1 MLINKLYF
9 VNNIAKI
16 LVFNAIIIM
25 GDKMQLVKINKQIF
39 REYDIRAIY
48 NEDFNEDVAYTIG
61 RSFGT
66 YIKGREQYKVLVGHD
81 NRSSSLSMSEAL
93 IKGITDSGM
102 NVIDLGLVTTPMYY
116 FARKYFNIAAGI
128 MVTASHNPKE
138 YNGFKLAFDDFGNA
152 FGAMIEDFRMFT
164 DKLEFD
170 TGHGEVVKYDI
181 KEPYINNI
189 KESINLGDKQI
200 KAVIDCG
207 NGTASTI
214 IRDVFSRFNVDTEY
228 LYCDSDPEFPN
239 HIPDPAVGA
248 NMVDLGNKVKELKYD
263 IGIGIDGDAD
273 RVGITDE
280 QGKFISADLIMLMIY
295 RDIVPNMKNKKA
307 LFDVKCS
314 KALIEGVEKLGLE
327 PVMNRTGN
335 SYCNKKMQDGDFDFG
350 GEYSGHV
357 YFRDR
362 YQGFDDGIYAALRII
377 EILSKTE
384 KSVSELLKD
393 VPKYYSTEEIK
404 IEVREDNKF
413 KIIDALEQYVVAKG
427 YKYENI
433 DGIRAEFENGWALMR
448 ASNTGPNLT
457 VRFEAKTRD
466 ELENIKEEFME
477 EIDKQKDLLS

>member
-1 MLINKLYF
+1 MQIVDINKH
-9 VNNIAKI
+9 
-16 LVFNAIIIM
+16 
-25 GDKMQLVKINKQIF
+25 IF
-39 REYDIRAIY
+39 REYDIRGIY
-48 NEDFNEDVAYTIG
+48 NEDLTEDVAYTIG

-66 YIKGREQYKVLVGHD
+66 YIKGRGHYKVLTGHD
-81 NRSSSLSMSEAL
+81 NRNSSPELSKAL
-93 IKGITDSGM
+93 IKGIMDSGM

-138 YNGFKLAFDDFGNA
+138 YNGFKMAFDDFGNA
-152 FGAMIEDFRMFT
+152 YGPMIEDFRMFT
-164 DKLEFD
+164 AKKEFD
-170 TGHGEVVKYDI
+170 TGTGEVVKYDI
-181 KEPYINNI
+181 KEAYINNI
-189 KESINLGDKQI
+189 EESIKLGDKKI

-214 IRDVFSRFNVDTEY
+214 IKDVFVRFNIDTEY
-228 LYCDSDPEFPN
+228 IYSDSNPDFPN

-248 NMVDLGNKVKELKYD
+248 NMVDLGSKVKELKYD

-280 QGKFISADLIMLMIY
+280 NGKFVSADLIMLMIY
-295 RDIVPNMKNKKA
+295 RDIAPTMKNKKA

-314 KALIEGVEKLGLE
+314 RALIDGITKLGLE

-335 SYCNKKMQDGDFDFG
+335 SYCNKKMQDGNFDFG

-357 YFRDR
+357 FFRDR
-362 YQGFDDGIYAALRII
+362 YQGFDDGIYAALRIV
-377 EILSKTE
+377 EILSKTD
-384 KSVSELLKD
+384 KTVSELLKD

-404 IEVREDNKF
+404 IKVTEDNKF
-413 KIIDALEQYVVAKG
+413 KIIDALEQYVVSKN

-433 DGIRAEFENGWALMR
+433 DGIRVEFPHSWALMR

-457 VRFEAKTRD
+457 VRFEASTSD
-466 ELENIKEEFME
+466 ELEKIKEEFLA
-477 EIDKQKDLLS
+477 EIDKQKNILNNLNN